1 MLNNLENYCIEH
13 SQQESDLQKAIR
25 EYTYKNERYPQ
36 MISGILV
43 GNFLHSLII
52 FSALCK
58 LPSQFEPISAT
69 RKIFILRFKI
79 EHIKIKIDLKKLS

>member
-1 MLNNLENYCIEH
+1 MTAFHIWNFTA
-13 SQQESDLQKAIR
+13 SA
-25 EYTYKNERYPQ
+25 PA
-36 MISGILV
+36 
-43 GNFLHSLII
+43 FLHSLII
-52 FSALCK
+52 FSALGK